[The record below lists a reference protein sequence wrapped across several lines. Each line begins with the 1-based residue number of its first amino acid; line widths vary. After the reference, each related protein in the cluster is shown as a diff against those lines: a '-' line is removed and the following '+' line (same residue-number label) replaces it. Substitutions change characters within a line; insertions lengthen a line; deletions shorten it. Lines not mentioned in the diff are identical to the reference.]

1 MFDEKDLQQIREHG
15 LSPEQAETQLENF
28 RRGFPFLNVVRAA
41 SPGDGVLVVGAAE
54 ADAAVERYEKES
66 AGLGVVKFV
75 PASGAATRMFK
86 ELFEFVNDGK
96 RGKGIDTP
104 LENIGKFA
112 FWPELRAVLPA
123 GADDRAIVNAIVGDG
138 LNYGRKP
145 KGLVTFHA
153 YPEGARKA
161 VEEHLVEGA
170 AYAAAGGVVRIHF
183 TVSPEHVAGFEEPLA
198 AKVPLY
204 EKRFGVRYEIS
215 FSVQKPST
223 DTLAVNP
230 DNTPFRQD
238 DGTPLFRPAGH
249 GALIENLN
257 EIDADLIFIKNI
269 DNVTTDARR
278 GDTVRYKK
286 VLAGVL
292 LDLQGRAFEY
302 LKALEVGGAELEPI
316 AEFIEKQLCVKLPRR
331 VRFGAAARR
340 VGPSD
345 PRLRHGPQRGRAG
358 RRPVLGR
365 EPRRYG
371 VASDRRVEPDRARRP
386 AADAV
391 GHALQS
397 GGPRLRRAR
406 FEGMQVRSA
415 PVHRSRDGIHLVEI
429 LRRPRSA
436 RAGASGSLER
446 CDGEVEHGLRRR
458 SRHDIL
464 SGEGGAGSS
473 APPAPIGLRFCGCL
487 SPVLSGPAGECVC
500 ISRPARIVSRRSR
513 TALIADA
520 GPVCR
525 VEETLRESGSRG
537 DGLYRQRVSALADL
551 SVAERNLF
559 GDQFRGMSR
568 ACGGRHCG
576 AAGLRLYI
584 CSICAGNLSK

>member
-1 MFDEKDLQQIREHG
+1 M
-15 LSPEQAETQLENF
+15 
-28 RRGFPFLNVVRAA
+28 
-41 SPGDGVLVVGAAE
+41 
-54 ADAAVERYEKES
+54 
-66 AGLGVVKFV
+66 
-75 PASGAATRMFK
+75 
-86 ELFEFVNDGK
+86 
-96 RGKGIDTP
+96 
-104 LENIGKFA
+104 
-112 FWPELRAVLPA
+112 LPA

-183 TVSPEHVAGFEEPLA
+183 TVSPEHVAGFEELLA

-238 DGTPLFRPAGH
+238 DGTLLFRPAGH

-316 AEFIEKQLCVKLPRR
+316 AEFIEKQLCVKLPAEYDSALLRAVLDRPIR
-331 VRFGAAARR
+331 VCGMVRNEGEPGGGPFW
-340 VGPSD
+340 VGNPDGTESLQIAESSQIAPD
-345 PRLRHGPQRGRAG
+345 DLPLMQSATHFN
-358 RRPVLGR
+358 PVDLVCGVR
-365 EPRRYG
+365 DSKGCKFDLRRYT
-371 VASDRRVEPDRARRP
+371 DP
-386 AADAV
+386 AT
-391 GHALQS
+391 GFISSKSS
-397 GGPRLRRAR
+397 GGRDLRAQELPGLWNGAMAKWNTV
-406 FEGMQVRSA
+406 FVDV
-415 PVHRSRDGIHLVEI
+415 PVTT
-429 LRRPRSA
+429 
-436 RAGASGSLER
+436 
-446 CDGEVEHGLRRR
+446 
-458 SRHDIL
+458 
-464 SGEGGAGSS
+464 
-473 APPAPIGLRFCGCL
+473 F
-487 SPVLSGPAGECVC
+487 SPVKVVQDLL
-500 ISRPARIVSRRSR
+500 RP
-513 TALIADA
+513 
-520 GPVCR
+520 
-525 VEETLRESGSRG
+525 
-537 DGLYRQRVSALADL
+537 QH
-551 SVAERNLF
+551 
-559 GDQFRGMSR
+559 Q
-568 ACGGRHCG
+568 
-576 AAGLRLYI
+576 
-584 CSICAGNLSK
+584 